1 MSLLHSELLVIANA
15 YFLAGIPVAFA
26 VLAGLCSPLHRQPW
40 DKLVRWW
47 SWMAC
52 IVVASAAGLALL

>member
-1 MSLLHSELLVIANA
+1 VIANA

-26 VLAGLCSPLHRQPW
+26 VLAGLCSPFYRQPW
-40 DKLVRWW
+40 DRLVRWW